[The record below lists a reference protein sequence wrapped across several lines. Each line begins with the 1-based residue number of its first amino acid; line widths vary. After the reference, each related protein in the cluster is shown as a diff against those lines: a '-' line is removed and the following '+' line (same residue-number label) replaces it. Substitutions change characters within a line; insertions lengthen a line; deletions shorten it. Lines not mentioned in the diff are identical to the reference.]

1 MQSLASLFVS
11 LVVVAVVGAG
21 ESQARPAAPLERHAT
36 VAHAVDHVASAAPL
50 PPELLL
56 PGALP
61 PSLHAPVLPVSSLAR
76 APRSAPR
83 ATPPLYLRHRA
94 LLL

>member
-21 ESQARPAAPLERHAT
+21 ESHARPAAPVDRQAT
-36 VAHAVDHVASAAPL
+36 LARAVDHVASAAPL
-50 PPELLL
+50 PPDLLL

-61 PSLHAPVLPVSSLAR
+61 PSLHAPILFASSLAR
-76 APRSAPR
+76 APLLVPR
-83 ATPPLYLRHRA
+83 ATAPLYLRHRA

>member
-1 MQSLASLFVS
+1 MQSLASLFLS
-11 LVVVAVVGAG
+11 LVIVAVVGAG
-21 ESQARPAAPLERHAT
+21 ESQARTAAPLDRQAT
-36 VAHAVDHVASAAPL
+36 IARAVDHVAAAAPL
-50 PPELLL
+50 APDLLL

-61 PSLHAPVLPVSSLAR
+61 PSLHAPILFASSLAR
-76 APRSAPR
+76 APRFAPR